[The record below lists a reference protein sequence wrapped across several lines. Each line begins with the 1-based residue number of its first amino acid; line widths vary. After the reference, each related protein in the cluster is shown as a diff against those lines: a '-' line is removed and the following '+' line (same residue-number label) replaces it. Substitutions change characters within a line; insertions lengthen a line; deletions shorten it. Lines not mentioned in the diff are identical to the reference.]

1 MKELVEG
8 AMSLY
13 NTIELETNNTENK
26 YTTGEDKI
34 KEVLGNEEPLF
45 IQEEDKVAAVDLMRK
60 NLLMRNNEVGTY
72 TLSYTTPGQTLDI
85 NDCSVEALFAIDG
98 DMNPQSI

>member
-1 MKELVEG
+1 MVNKEFQEAKRLFSI
-8 AMSLY
+8 A
-13 NTIELETNNTENK
+13 ET
-26 YTTGEDKI
+26 
-34 KEVLGNEEPLF
+34 
-45 IQEEDKVAAVDLMRK
+45 EEDKVAAVDLMRK